1 MVAVIYVIYEKC
13 LFKRGPNYQLFTD
26 IWTGFWGSCSSQIL
40 MNACIINF
48 IVKMFPSPV

>member
-13 LFKRGPNYQLFTD
+13 LFKEVPTISYSLIYGQVFL
-26 IWTGFWGSCSSQIL
+26 GSCSSQIP